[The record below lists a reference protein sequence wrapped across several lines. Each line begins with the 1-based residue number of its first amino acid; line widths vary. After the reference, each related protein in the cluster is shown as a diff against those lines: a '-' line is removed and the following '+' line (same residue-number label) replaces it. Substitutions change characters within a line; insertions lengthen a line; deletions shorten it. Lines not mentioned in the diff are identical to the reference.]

1 MAVEFQCEHCDALLS
16 AEAEAGAEVEC
27 PHCGQA
33 AVVPEGLAALPSP
46 QVPGQS
52 PPPVPTDQAAAD
64 APADEPSPEATDEN
78 GEPLDEE
85 EEDEEHHEPSAMMKW
100 LSDSVPWVISL
111 FATLTVF
118 LILWFINMLV
128 IYGKPEDVPVPDI
141 VQSQQPG
148 GSISPADMATSDRSR
163 TVRPTP
169 TRKFSNRTSTCG
181 TMSRNISLPPDSF
194 KFRVTLF
201 LLRFAQRKYAL
212 SPLAVKGGPQ
222 CRVSSPR
229 SGRSILMTSAPRSPS
244 NMDANGPARTR
255 ERSRMVM
262 PDSAPGGSDML
273 TLLFSFVISLTFVA

>member
-169 TRKFSNRTSTCG
+169 TRKFSKKESPTVDSGKTSDAVELIAPLYQGHRLSSAEKQGLEHNT
-181 TMSRNISLPPDSF
+181 
-194 KFRVTLF
+194 
-201 LLRFAQRKYAL
+201 LLRVQAAEREAL
-212 SPLAVKGGPQ
+212 AAMGKIHPFFRRAGMRLVGLFKGPTQ
-222 CRVSSPR
+222 YYQYYI
-229 SGRSILMTSAPRSPS
+229 SIR
-244 NMDANGPARTR
+244 
-255 ERSRMVM
+255 
-262 PDSAPGGSDML
+262 PDQG
-273 TLLFSFVISLTFVA
+273 